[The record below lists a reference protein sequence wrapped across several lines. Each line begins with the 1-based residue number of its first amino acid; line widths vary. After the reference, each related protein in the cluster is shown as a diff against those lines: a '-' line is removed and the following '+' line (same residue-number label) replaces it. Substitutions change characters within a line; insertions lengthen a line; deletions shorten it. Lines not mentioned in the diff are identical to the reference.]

1 MQSLRSFSSKE
12 TVTLPSVSEEV
23 TWTHACVHNAR
34 LLRILCYAPRRT
46 QLLAWSVQ
54 SVLTNQDS
62 CFHLVDYG
70 QLLPQY
76 HPLLKQCWVG
86 EVWANA
92 SAERNMNLGAHSKAK
107 SKCFRLIQSFIL
119 LTPLLLWIGRAVVTS
134 TCVHTFIF
142 QLGSNLTLQWEIKPL
157 TFPLKI
163 DSQFKSFKSILEEH
177 KFRSHTLI
185 WKPLSSLDLLMKLY
199 SCTPHPT
206 PPTYSCLYFAGKLR
220 FEAGLHKYW
229 RSPVFS
235 NTGRFSPI

>member
-86 EVWANA
+86 EVWASA
-92 SAERNMNLGAHSKAK
+92 SAERNMNLSAFQSQ
-107 SKCFRLIQSFIL
+107 IQML
-119 LTPLLLWIGRAVVTS
+119 P
-134 TCVHTFIF
+134 
-142 QLGSNLTLQWEIKPL
+142 
-157 TFPLKI
+157 
-163 DSQFKSFKSILEEH
+163 
-177 KFRSHTLI
+177 
-185 WKPLSSLDLLMKLY
+185 
-199 SCTPHPT
+199 PHPELHSPHT
-206 PPTYSCLYFAGKLR
+206 SPLVNRKSCGDKYVCSHIHLSARLKSYFAMR
-220 FEAGLHKYW
+220 DQAPDISFENRLTVQVIQEYNRRA
-229 RSPVFS
+229 
-235 NTGRFSPI
+235 